1 MSKLFKLIGAFTASV
16 FLLLS
21 ITTSVSAEKKILF
34 SIKGPGSGRESAV
47 RSLGVAGLEVISIK
61 DVTPIPHNGCRPSKR
76 RRV

>member
-34 SIKGPGSGRESAV
+34 SIILVSLSQLN
-47 RSLGVAGLEVISIK
+47 LGVVN
-61 DVTPIPHNGCRPSKR
+61 IPDNPNFTLFTKST
-76 RRV
+76 

>member
-34 SIKGPGSGRESAV
+34 SLFIKTREV
-47 RSLGVAGLEVISIK
+47 LIK
-61 DVTPIPHNGCRPSKR
+61 SKLDIFQFFFKLHPS
-76 RRV
+76 